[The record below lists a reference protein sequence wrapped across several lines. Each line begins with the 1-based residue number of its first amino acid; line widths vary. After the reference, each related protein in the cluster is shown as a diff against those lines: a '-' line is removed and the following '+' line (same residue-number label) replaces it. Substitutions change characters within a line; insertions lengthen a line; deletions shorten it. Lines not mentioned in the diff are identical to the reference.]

1 MSVFENS
8 LLNELQ
14 DYGRC
19 KTCGSLFYF
28 GSLTDLCPN
37 DGSTLQVIHREQVIV
52 EEHRPSAKRYNMGC
66 HCEGCREVNR
76 VRVARQRKQRAQRNV
91 RA

>member
-1 MSVFENS
+1 MSAFDDV
-8 LLNELQ
+8 LLNELA
-14 DYGRC
+14 DYGTCR
-19 KTCGSLFYF
+19 TCGRLFYF
-28 GSLTDLCPN
+28 GELGDLCPN
-37 DGSTLQVIHREQVIV
+37 DGDVLQVMHRERVIV

>member
-1 MSVFENS
+1 MSVFEDN

-37 DGSTLQVIHREQVIV
+37 DGSALQVIHREQVIAEDHV
-52 EEHRPSAKRYNMGC
+52 PSGAQYRKGC
-66 HCEGCREVNR
+66 RCVGCRELQRMR
-76 VRVARQRKQRAQRNV
+76 VTRQRASR
-91 RA
+91 

>member
-1 MSVFENS
+1 MSVFEET

-37 DGSTLQVIHREQVIV
+37 DGSALQVIHREQVIAEDHV
-52 EEHRPSAKRYNMGC
+52 PSAAQYRRNGC
-66 HCEGCREVNR
+66 RCVGCRELQRMR
-76 VRVARQRKQRAQRNV
+76 VTRQRASR
-91 RA
+91 